1 MSVFYSAARRPGLP
15 AEELPGFPGDA
26 VRQRGE
32 LGPGEEL
39 EVCPLAWEVLP
50 EGSSCGG
57 IGRCFSTWQVR
68 RVRELTSALALVYHT
83 YCPACFT
90 RELKLRELRFGKG
103 KPVPEASEWRSWDP
117 IILPPLEPGADSPL
131 KSCLVYNGFPLFLQ
145 SFNRYSLSSSRVP
158 GLTLCTVETAIRKTG
173 THVPFGKYRQ

>member
-1 MSVFYSAARRPGLP
+1 MSVFYSAARKPGLP

-39 EVCPLAWEVLP
+39 EVSPLAWEVLP
-50 EGSSCGG
+50 EGSCCGG

-68 RVRELTSALALVYHT
+68 CVRELTSASALVYCT

-90 RELKLRELRFGKG
+90 TRQLKLRELRFSKG

-117 IILPPLEPGADSPL
+117 TLLPLEPRAGSPR
-131 KSCLVYNGFPLFLQ
+131 KSALG
-145 SFNRYSLSSSRVP
+145 
-158 GLTLCTVETAIRKTG
+158 
-173 THVPFGKYRQ
+173 